1 MSDPKIVT
9 PPFGRD
15 ETTINTGTV
24 SETPGRYPTVR
35 MRRNR
40 SNDAVRRMV
49 AENKLSVDDLIWP
62 MFIVDGENQRQPV
75 DSMPGVIR
83 YSTDVIAEAANEA
96 FELGIPAVAT
106 RDIFG
111 GRGEMHRSGGDCTH
125 YCYTPRLFEP
135 LVDRVYQ
142 AVMGRVRRIG
152 GVVAS

>member
-49 AENKLSVDDLIWP
+49 AEL
-62 MFIVDGENQRQPV
+62 E
-75 DSMPGVIR
+75 
-83 YSTDVIAEAANEA
+83 TAATA
-96 FELGIPAVAT
+96 
-106 RDIFG
+106 
-111 GRGEMHRSGGDCTH
+111 
-125 YCYTPRLFEP
+125 
-135 LVDRVYQ
+135 
-142 AVMGRVRRIG
+142 
-152 GVVAS
+152 